1 VFANQIRCRLPSAGD
16 TWHMDEVVIAIS
28 GVEHWLWRAV
38 EQNGTVLDILVRSRR
53 DTQAA
58 LRLLR
63 KLLEKQARPPRV
75 MITT

>member
-1 VFANQIRCRLPSAGD
+1 
-16 TWHMDEVVIAIS
+16 MDEVVIAIS